1 MYRRPTGYGWGALTP
16 NQKIGVVVVGILV
29 LYAFFS
35 GAGGSGFLGR
45 LGDPSWILAAAAIV
59 LVAFP
64 VHEMAHAAAAVALG
78 DPTPRWQGRFTL
90 NPMAHIDP
98 MGAVLLFLTGFG
110 WARPVE
116 WNPRNLEVDRRLGMA
131 LVALA
136 GPASNLVLAGIT
148 VFLLPFLPEIGRVVS
163 GPLGLLF
170 FPGGFLFDFLQF
182 FVFINTLL
190 FVFNL
195 LPIPP
200 LDGSHILF
208 ALLPAS
214 TRELQAFLAQYG
226 LFLLIL
232 FIFLGGSVLVGITSW
247 VMRGLYGLLL

>member
-1 MYRRPTGYGWGALTP
+1 MYRRPTGYGWDALTR

-29 LYAFFS
+29 LYALFS
-35 GAGGSGFLGR
+35 GVGGGGFLGR
-45 LGDPSWILAAAAIV
+45 LGNPSWILAVAAIV

-64 VHEMAHAAAAVALG
+64 VHEMAHAATAVALG

-98 MGAVLLFLTGFG
+98 MGAVLLLLTGFG

-136 GPASNLVLAGIT
+136 GPVSNLVLAGIT
-148 VFLLPFLPEIGRVVS
+148 VVLLQFLPGIGQVLP
-163 GPLGLLF
+163 GFLGALF
-170 FPGGFLFDFLQF
+170 FPGGFFFDLLQF

-208 ALLPAS
+208 ALLPGN
-214 TRELQAFLAQYG
+214 TRELQAFLSQYG

-232 FIFLGGSVLVGITSW
+232 FIFLGSPILVGITTA
-247 VMRGLYGLLL
+247 VMGWLYGVLL